1 MMSPVFTCLLSIPRG
16 GTIEMSRIRALAPDL
31 LIASHGSKAPLVS
44 SNRLGK
50 AGVDI
55 ESNFSSCAGRDSL
68 MFEYLILHTAA
79 IVLVFMEEDGL
90 YVPRSCCW
98 ISML

>member
-1 MMSPVFTCLLSIPRG
+1 MDKPMMSPVFTCLLSIPRG

-31 LIASHGSKAPLVS
+31 LIASHGSNALLVL

-90 YVPRSCCW
+90 
-98 ISML
+98 

>member
-31 LIASHGSKAPLVS
+31 LIASHGLNAPLVL

-50 AGVDI
+50 A
-55 ESNFSSCAGRDSL
+55 AGRGSL

-79 IVLVFMEEDGL
+79 IVLVFREEDGL
-90 YVPRSCCW
+90 
-98 ISML
+98 